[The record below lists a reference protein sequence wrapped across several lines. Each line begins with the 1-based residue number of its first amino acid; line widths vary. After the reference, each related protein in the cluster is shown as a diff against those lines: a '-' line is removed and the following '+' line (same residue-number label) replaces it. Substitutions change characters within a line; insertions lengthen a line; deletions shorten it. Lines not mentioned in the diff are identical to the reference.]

1 MAQVGDGS
9 GRTGERARD
18 CLRGAVLA
26 RALVML
32 LLAGCGGGLTPTP
45 RPVQAPTPV
54 ADAPTPMAPVARAV
68 RLPLR
73 LGPTT
78 WRVSTVT
85 RLATTG
91 ASGRTEEQRLDSRAL
106 VSWSLAR
113 TAGGALRGTGQV
125 DSFTVRSTLDTT
137 KASSRSAVTAPALAS
152 LLLIEAVLD
161 SVTSRVIIRPPLA
174 NECDRPE
181 ASAASLARELLVRV
195 PDGAV
200 AGDRWRDSTIT
211 LVCRSGVPMN
221 VFTVIRSTLEQ
232 VTDEQLV
239 VVRDVTTR
247 LEGKGGST
255 FRALE
260 LTGTGTGRHR
270 VEIRAS
276 DGSVSAIEGAS
287 TMTLQLR
294 ESAPPAAPRAQQLVQ
309 RVELRVERLSR

>member
-1 MAQVGDGS
+1 VAQVGDGIA
-9 GRTGERARD
+9 RTGEGARVD
-18 CLRGAVLA
+18 GRGAVLA
-26 RALVML
+26 LAMLV
-32 LLAGCGGGLTPTP
+32 LAGCGGGLTPTP

-54 ADAPTPMAPVARAV
+54 ADAPTPVAPMARAV
-68 RLPLR
+68 RLPVR

-78 WRVSTVT
+78 WRVRTVT

-106 VSWSLAR
+106 VSWSFAR
-113 TAGGALRGTGQV
+113 TAAGALRGTGQV

-137 KASSRSAVTAPALAS
+137 TTSSRSAATTPALAS

-260 LTGTGTGRHR
+260 LTGTGTGRQR
-270 VEIRAS
+270 VELRTS
-276 DGSVSAIEGAS
+276 DGSVSAIDGAS

-294 ESAPPAAPRAQQLVQ
+294 ESAPPSPPRVQQLVQ
-309 RVELRVERLSR
+309 RVELRVERVSR